1 MNNNDENCLHYDE
14 VSKYYP
20 LEFEQLFARYAR
32 KKTRTETG

>member
-20 LEFEQLFARYAR
+20 LEFDQLFSKYAR
-32 KKTRTETG
+32 KKTR